1 VKGSVRIQTVRYG
14 GEEGSLLRY
23 AGSVVAAVNVAR
35 DRLDLESVSFAI
47 GDCGSPGGPGATL
60 PDEVT
65 NKLAQVLAD
74 AHIWFDYVPFGE
86 NLGHGG
92 GQNRLAG
99 LPAGSGSGLHQ
110 AAMSGEQTS
119 DPDPGFLV
127 MINPDV
133 YMVPTALS
141 ELLGS
146 LRDPQVGI
154 AEARQIPLEH
164 PKPYDLAT
172 GETPWASGCA
182 MALPFG
188 LFCSLGGFDP
198 AFFLHG
204 DDVDLSWR
212 ARMSGKVVR
221 HVVSAAVFHDKRPAA
236 SGFPD
241 PTPEEE
247 SQGMLARLLLA
258 HRAERPEVIDE
269 WLAWT
274 DEHGTPHH
282 RQGAAV
288 FRDRQQGGELPVP
301 YRDLPAVDARTV
313 DAVATF
319 VGGEYAEHRF

>member
-1 VKGSVRIQTVRYG
+1 M
-14 GEEGSLLRY
+14 
-23 AGSVVAAVNVAR
+23 
-35 DRLDLESVSFAI
+35 
-47 GDCGSPGGPGATL
+47 L

-65 NKLAQVLAD
+65 DKVALLLAND
-74 AHIWFDYVPFGE
+74 HISFDYVPFGE

-92 GQNRLAG
+92 GHNRLAG
-99 LPAGSGSGLHQ
+99 LGGGRGPGLGQ
-110 AAMSGEQTS
+110 APTL
-119 DPDPGFLV
+119 DPDPGLLLLL
-127 MINPDV
+127 NPDTYV
-133 YMVPTALS
+133 VPTALA
-141 ELLGS
+141 ELLGV
-146 LRDPQVGI
+146 LGDPQVGI

-164 PKPYDLAT
+164 PKPYDLTT

-182 MALPFG
+182 LAMPFE
-188 LFCSLGGFDP
+188 LFCTLGGFDP

-212 ARMSGKVVR
+212 VRMSGKAVR
-221 HVVSAAVFHDKRPAA
+221 HVVSAAVFHDKRPAVN
-236 SGFPD
+236 GFPD

-247 SQGMLARLLLA
+247 CQGMLARLLLA

-274 DEHGTPHH
+274 DEHGSPHH

-288 FRDRQQGGELPVP
+288 FRDRQQTGGLPVP